1 MDVFLIISGGEP
13 LTFLVVFV
21 FKKGQEKIL
30 WDLKQPIWALIS
42 LFLSRFPSLGLSLS
56 LRGLDH
62 IAGTWLVCECVFDY
76 P

>member
-1 MDVFLIISGGEP
+1 MGFEAANLGSDF
-13 LTFLVVFV
+13 
-21 FKKGQEKIL
+21 
-30 WDLKQPIWALIS
+30 S
-42 LFLSRFPSLGLSLS
+42 LSLSYFPSLGLSLS